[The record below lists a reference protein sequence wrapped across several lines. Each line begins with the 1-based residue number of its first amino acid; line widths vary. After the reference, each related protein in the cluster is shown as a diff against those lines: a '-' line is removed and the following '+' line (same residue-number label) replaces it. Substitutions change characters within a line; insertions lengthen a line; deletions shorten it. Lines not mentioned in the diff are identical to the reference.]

1 MRRKLANAGTPRRR
15 VSYALA
21 TRPLRYET
29 PSTDDVN
36 EIRSLRV
43 LIANERQDRLVNV
56 KRIVETLGHHV
67 ITPQIEVEDVG
78 EFTRVERP
86 DVAIVGLGESTQH
99 ALDLI
104 ERIVYEA
111 VCPVVT
117 LLHLPDQEFVAEA
130 ARRGVFAYATDDE
143 PAEEWQNAIE
153 IALRRFAQLHD
164 LEDAF
169 AKRAITERAKGI
181 LIERHGVGEFQ
192 ALQMLRDRATLDS
205 STLVD
210 AAQVV
215 IDGTAPTAPQA

>member
-1 MRRKLANAGTPRRR
+1 M
-15 VSYALA
+15 
-21 TRPLRYET
+21 
-29 PSTDDVN
+29 PSTDDVYD
-36 EIRSLRV
+36 IRPLRV
-43 LIANERQDRLVNV
+43 LIANERQDRLANV
-56 KRIVETLGHHV
+56 RRIVESLGHHV

-78 EFTRVERP
+78 EFTRLEKP
-86 DVAIVGLGESTQH
+86 DVALVGLGRSTQH

-143 PAEEWQNAIE
+143 PAEDWQNAIE

-169 AKRAITERAKGI
+169 AKRAVTERAKGI
-181 LIERHGVGEFQ
+181 LIERHSVGEYE
-192 ALQMLRDRATLDS
+192 ALQMLRDRARLDS
-205 STLVD
+205 STLVE
-210 AAQVV
+210 AAQAV
-215 IDGTAPTAPQA
+215 IDGTALPAKS

>member
-1 MRRKLANAGTPRRR
+1 M
-15 VSYALA
+15 
-21 TRPLRYET
+21 
-29 PSTDDVN
+29 PSTDDAY
-36 EIRSLRV
+36 EIRPLRV

-56 KRIVETLGHHV
+56 RRIVESLGHHV

-78 EFTRVERP
+78 EFTRLEKP
-86 DVAIVGLGESTQH
+86 DVALVGLGESTQH

-143 PAEEWQNAIE
+143 PAEDWQNAIE

-169 AKRAITERAKGI
+169 AKRAVTERAKGI
-181 LIERHGVGEFQ
+181 LIERHSIGEFE
-192 ALQMLRDRATLDS
+192 ALQMLRDRARVDS
-205 STLVD
+205 STLVE
-210 AAQVV
+210 AAHAV
-215 IDGTAPTAPQA
+215 IDGPALPAKA

>member
-1 MRRKLANAGTPRRR
+1 M
-15 VSYALA
+15 
-21 TRPLRYET
+21 
-29 PSTDDVN
+29 PSMDDVY
-36 EIRSLRV
+36 EIRPLRV

-56 KRIVETLGHHV
+56 KRIVETLGHKV

-78 EFTRVERP
+78 EFTRLEKP
-86 DVAIVGLGESTQH
+86 DVALVGLGESTQH
-99 ALDLI
+99 ALDMI

-117 LLHLPDQEFVAEA
+117 LLHLPDKEFIAEA

-181 LIERHGVGEFQ
+181 LIERHSVSEFQ
-192 ALQMLRDRATLDS
+192 ALAMLRDRAQLDS
-205 STLVD
+205 STLVE
-210 AAQVV
+210 AAQAI
-215 IDGTAPTAPQA
+215 IDGPALPAQA

>member
-1 MRRKLANAGTPRRR
+1 M
-15 VSYALA
+15 
-21 TRPLRYET
+21 
-29 PSTDDVN
+29 PSTDDIV
-36 EIRSLRV
+36 EIRQLRV
-43 LIANERQDRLVNV
+43 LIANERRDRLVHV
-56 KRIVETLGHHV
+56 RRIVESLGHEV

-143 PAEEWQNAIE
+143 PAEDWQNAIE

-164 LEDAF
+164 LEGAF
-169 AKRAITERAKGI
+169 AKRATTERAKGI
-181 LIERHGVGEFQ
+181 LIERHSISEFQ
-192 ALQMLRDRATLDS
+192 SLQMLRDHAKLHG
-205 STLVD
+205 STLVE
-210 AAQVV
+210 AAQAI
-215 IDGTAPTAPQA
+215 IDGTAPDESRPLLAGS

>member
-1 MRRKLANAGTPRRR
+1 M
-15 VSYALA
+15 
-21 TRPLRYET
+21 
-29 PSTDDVN
+29 PSTDDVH
-36 EIRSLRV
+36 EIRPLRV

-56 KRIVETLGHHV
+56 KRIVESMGHHV

-78 EFTRVERP
+78 EFTRVEKP
-86 DVAIVGLGESTQH
+86 DVALVGLGESTQH

-111 VCPVVT
+111 VCPVVA
-117 LLHLPDQEFVAEA
+117 LLHSPDQEFVAEA

-143 PAEEWQNAIE
+143 PAEDWQNAIE

-181 LIERHGVGEFQ
+181 LIERHSIGEFE
-192 ALQMLRDRATLDS
+192 ALEMLRERARIDS
-205 STLVD
+205 STLVE
-210 AAQVV
+210 AAQS
-215 IDGTAPTAPQA
+215 IINTASKT

>member
-1 MRRKLANAGTPRRR
+1 M
-15 VSYALA
+15 
-21 TRPLRYET
+21 
-29 PSTDDVN
+29 PSTDDVY
-36 EIRSLRV
+36 EIRPLRV

-56 KRIVETLGHHV
+56 QRIVESLGHHV

-78 EFTRVERP
+78 EFTRLEKP
-86 DVAIVGLGESTQH
+86 DVALVGLGESTQH

-143 PAEEWQNAIE
+143 PAEDWQNAIE

-181 LIERHGVGEFQ
+181 LIERHSVGEYE
-192 ALQMLRDRATLDS
+192 ALQMLRDRARLDA
-205 STLVD
+205 STLVQ
-210 AAQVV
+210 AAQAV
-215 IDGTAPTAPQA
+215 IDGPALPAKT

>member
-1 MRRKLANAGTPRRR
+1 M
-15 VSYALA
+15 
-21 TRPLRYET
+21 
-29 PSTDDVN
+29 PSTDN
-36 EIRSLRV
+36 LYEIRPLRV

-56 KRIVETLGHHV
+56 RRIVESLGHHV

-78 EFTRVERP
+78 EFTRLEKP
-86 DVAIVGLGESTQH
+86 DVALVGLGASTQH

-111 VCPVVT
+111 VCPVVA

-143 PAEEWQNAIE
+143 PAEDWQNAIE

-169 AKRAITERAKGI
+169 AKRAVTERAKGI
-181 LIERHGVGEFQ
+181 LIERHSISEFA
-192 ALQMLRDRATLDS
+192 ALQMLRERAKLDS
-205 STLVD
+205 STLVE
-210 AAQVV
+210 AAQAV
-215 IDGTAPTAPQA
+215 IDGPALPVKT

>member
-1 MRRKLANAGTPRRR
+1 M
-15 VSYALA
+15 
-21 TRPLRYET
+21 
-29 PSTDDVN
+29 PSTDGVY
-36 EIRSLRV
+36 EIKRLRV

-56 KRIVETLGHHV
+56 KRIVESLGHEV

-78 EFTRVERP
+78 EFTRLQIP
-86 DVAIVGLGESTQH
+86 DIALVGLGESTQH

-111 VCPVVT
+111 VCPVVA
-117 LLHLPDQEFVAEA
+117 LLHSPDQEFVAEA

-143 PAEEWQNAIE
+143 PADEWQGAIE

-164 LEDAF
+164 LENAF

-181 LIERHGVGEFQ
+181 LIERHSISEFD
-192 ALQMLRDRATLDS
+192 ALKMLRDRAQLDA

-210 AAQVV
+210 AAKA
-215 IDGTAPTAPQA
+215 IIGATTPHESHPLPAAES

>member
-1 MRRKLANAGTPRRR
+1 
-15 VSYALA
+15 V
-21 TRPLRYET
+21 
-29 PSTDDVN
+29 PSTDDVY
-36 EIRSLRV
+36 EIRPLRV

-56 KRIVETLGHHV
+56 RRIVETLGHHV

-86 DVAIVGLGESTQH
+86 DVALVGLGESTQH

-117 LLHLPDQEFVAEA
+117 LLHLPDKKFVAEA
-130 ARRGVFAYATDDE
+130 ARRGVFAYATDDD

-169 AKRAITERAKGI
+169 AKRAVTERAKGI
-181 LIERHGVGEFQ
+181 LIERHSVREFQ
-192 ALQMLRDRATLDS
+192 ALQMLRDRAKVDS
-205 STLVD
+205 STLVE
-210 AAQVV
+210 AAQAI
-215 IDGTAPTAPQA
+215 IDGPTYPAKT

>member
-1 MRRKLANAGTPRRR
+1 M
-15 VSYALA
+15 
-21 TRPLRYET
+21 
-29 PSTDDVN
+29 PSTDDVH
-36 EIRSLRV
+36 EIRPLRV

-56 KRIVETLGHHV
+56 KRIVETLGHEV

-86 DVAIVGLGESTQH
+86 DVALVGLGESTQH

-117 LLHLPDQEFVAEA
+117 LLHLPDKEFVVEA

-143 PAEEWQNAIE
+143 PAEDWQNAIE

-164 LEDAF
+164 LESAF

-181 LIERHGVGEFQ
+181 LIERHAISEFQ
-192 ALQMLRDRATLDS
+192 ALQMVRDRAKLDGG
-205 STLVD
+205 TLVE
-210 AAQVV
+210 AAQAI
-215 IDGTAPTAPQA
+215 IDGPVPELAPGS

>member
-1 MRRKLANAGTPRRR
+1 M
-15 VSYALA
+15 
-21 TRPLRYET
+21 
-29 PSTDDVN
+29 
-36 EIRSLRV
+36 
-43 LIANERQDRLVNV
+43 
-56 KRIVETLGHHV
+56 

-86 DVAIVGLGESTQH
+86 DVALVGLGESTQH
-99 ALDLI
+99 ALELI

-117 LLHLPDQEFVAEA
+117 LLHLPDKEFVVEA

-164 LEDAF
+164 LESAF

-181 LIERHGVGEFQ
+181 LIERHGINEFQ
-192 ALQMLRDRATLDS
+192 ALQMVRDRAKLDGG
-205 STLVD
+205 TLVE
-210 AAQVV
+210 AAQAI
-215 IDGTAPTAPQA
+215 IDGPVPELAPET

>member
-1 MRRKLANAGTPRRR
+1 M
-15 VSYALA
+15 
-21 TRPLRYET
+21 
-29 PSTDDVN
+29 PSTDDVY
-36 EIRSLRV
+36 EIRPLRV

-56 KRIVETLGHHV
+56 KRIVETLGHEV

-78 EFTRVERP
+78 EFTRIERP
-86 DVAIVGLGESTQH
+86 DVALVGLGESTQH

-117 LLHLPDQEFVAEA
+117 LLHLPDKEFVVEA

-164 LEDAF
+164 LESAF

-181 LIERHGVGEFQ
+181 LIERHGISEYQ
-192 ALQMLRDRATLDS
+192 ALQMVRDRAKLDG
-205 STLVD
+205 STLVE
-210 AAQVV
+210 AAQAI
-215 IDGTAPTAPQA
+215 IDGPVPELAPGS

>member
-1 MRRKLANAGTPRRR
+1 M
-15 VSYALA
+15 
-21 TRPLRYET
+21 
-29 PSTDDVN
+29 PSTDDVY
-36 EIRSLRV
+36 EIRQLRV

-56 KRIVETLGHHV
+56 KRIVESLGHHV

-78 EFTRVERP
+78 EFTRLERP

-117 LLHLPDQEFVAEA
+117 LLHLPDMGFVAEA

-143 PAEEWQNAIE
+143 PADEWQNAIE
-153 IALRRFAQLHD
+153 IALSRFAQLHD

-169 AKRAITERAKGI
+169 AKRAVTERAKGI
-181 LIERHGVGEFQ
+181 LMERFSIGEFE
-192 ALQMLRDRATLDS
+192 ALQMLRSRSRLDS
-205 STLVD
+205 STLVETAQAIID
-210 AAQVV
+210 EPAAVRPK
-215 IDGTAPTAPQA
+215 TS

>member
-1 MRRKLANAGTPRRR
+1 M
-15 VSYALA
+15 
-21 TRPLRYET
+21 
-29 PSTDDVN
+29 PSTDDVY
-36 EIRSLRV
+36 EIRPLRV
-43 LIANERQDRLVNV
+43 LIANERQDRLANV
-56 KRIVETLGHHV
+56 KRIVETLGHEV

-86 DVAIVGLGESTQH
+86 DVAFVGLGESTQH
-99 ALDLI
+99 ALELI

-117 LLHLPDQEFVAEA
+117 LLHLPDKEFVVEA

-164 LEDAF
+164 LESAF

-181 LIERHGVGEFQ
+181 LIERHAIGEFQ
-192 ALQMLRDRATLDS
+192 ALQMVRDRAKLDGG
-205 STLVD
+205 TLVE
-210 AAQVV
+210 AAQAI
-215 IDGTAPTAPQA
+215 IDGPVPELATGS

>member
-1 MRRKLANAGTPRRR
+1 M
-15 VSYALA
+15 
-21 TRPLRYET
+21 
-29 PSTDDVN
+29 PSTDDVY
-36 EIRSLRV
+36 EIRPLRV
-43 LIANERQDRLVNV
+43 LIANERQDRLANV
-56 KRIVETLGHHV
+56 RRIVESLGHHV

-78 EFTRVERP
+78 EFTRLEKP
-86 DVAIVGLGESTQH
+86 DVALVGLGRSTQH

-143 PAEEWQNAIE
+143 PAEDWQNAIE

-169 AKRAITERAKGI
+169 AKRAVTERAKGI
-181 LIERHGVGEFQ
+181 LIERHSVGEYE
-192 ALQMLRDRATLDS
+192 ALQMLRDRARLDS
-205 STLVD
+205 STLVE
-210 AAQVV
+210 AAQAV
-215 IDGTAPTAPQA
+215 IDGLALPAKS

>member
-1 MRRKLANAGTPRRR
+1 M
-15 VSYALA
+15 
-21 TRPLRYET
+21 
-29 PSTDDVN
+29 PSMDDVY
-36 EIRSLRV
+36 EIRPLRV

-56 KRIVETLGHHV
+56 RRIVESLGHDV

-78 EFTRVERP
+78 EFTRLEKP
-86 DVAIVGLGESTQH
+86 DVALVGLGANTQH

-143 PAEEWQNAIE
+143 PAEDWQNAIE

-169 AKRAITERAKGI
+169 AKRAVTERAKGI
-181 LIERHGVGEFQ
+181 LIERHSVGEFE
-192 ALQMLRDRATLDS
+192 ALQMLRDRAKLAS
-205 STLVD
+205 STLVE
-210 AAQVV
+210 AAQAV
-215 IDGTAPTAPQA
+215 IDGPALPAKN